1 MRAVWSFWS
10 KPFRG
15 EKGRIWRSPLHHM
28 LAWGL
33 SLRLARRHFPETML
47 VTDTP
52 GKALLVDSLGLS
64 FAHVSTELDQL
75 RNVDAGWWAL
85 GKLVAYRMQQ
95 QPFIHLDTD
104 VFLWKALPASMLAAS
119 VFAQCREEHP
129 PLDQWCGPEDVER
142 AFLEQDI
149 TLPAEWEWSRSRS
162 LHCYREANCGIMGGN
177 RIDFIRYYADLAID
191 LVLNPNHASAWQMFP
206 DRAGYNMVVE
216 QFLLDACFEFH
227 RSHPQSPF
235 RGIHMRYL
243 FPTHTEAFDQHTAA
257 RAGFTHL
264 LGDAKR
270 DPHLARRLEERTQ
283 QEDMHFYRHCLQ
295 LSRSHTMIFGASV

>member
-15 EKGRIWRSPLHHM
+15 GKGRSWPSSLHHM

-33 SLRLARRHFPETML
+33 SLRLARIYFPETVL

-64 FAHVSTELDQL
+64 FTHVSTELDEL
-75 RNVDAGWWAL
+75 RHCDPGWWAL
-85 GKLVAYRMQQ
+85 GKLVAYRMQE

-104 VFLWKALPASMLAAS
+104 VFLWKPLPAAMLAAP
-119 VFAQCREEHP
+119 VFAQCPEEHP
-129 PLDQWCGPEDVER
+129 PLDAWCGPQDIER
-142 AFLEQDI
+142 AFAAGKLP
-149 TLPAEWEWSRSRS
+149 LPAEWEWARSS
-162 LHCYREANCGIMGGN
+162 TLHCFREANCGIMGAN
-177 RIDFIRYYADLAID
+177 RTDFVQYYASLAID
-191 LVLNPNHASAWQMFP
+191 LITNPKYAAIWETFP
-206 DRAGYNMVVE
+206 DLCGYMMILE

-235 RGIHMRYL
+235 RGMYMRYL
-243 FPTHTEAFDQHTAA
+243 FPSFGEAYNHDAAA

-264 LGDAKR
+264 LGDAKL
-270 DPHLARRLEERTQ
+270 DPHVSRRLEERSE
-283 QEDMHFYRHCLQ
+283 QEDLGFYRHCLH
-295 LSRSHTMIFGASV
+295 LSRHDPLTRLSL